1 MFLSFSV
8 SGTSVRPFMHLLQ
21 TVAKQGEGLF
31 FEPHRDS
38 LQLRVVNSTRSTHML
53 VGIAACYL
61 EGYRSIHGNSATN
74 SCEKSGGATSETN
87 PPRHEDDRDEFF
99 LMLPTKA
106 LIATVLRQSQGLC
119 SVHVRYNATS
129 ASDMVSC
136 DTLQWECVM
145 SGGIIK
151 KFLLPLAEGRPERAF
166 FSPDRFSFDACAA
179 AWVWG
184 ALLGWFPA
192 SRPRVVVQPLESRLE
207 LWVVD
212 SDEPNFM
219 QGAHP
224 PLESGKGGGAETKVV
239 ASQEHF
245 LFMRQHEPRGEG
257 TAVSNETSEVGDAR
271 AAPRS
276 RGLSLP
282 GKIVEVKPFKQVCLL
297 ADQLGMM
304 IRVRTGVEGLPVFVE
319 AITVQDAQQA
329 AAAVAAT
336 TVKDAVAAESSNAAV
351 QQNVFGRNSLPSEN
365 SFRVTFSMYIAA
377 FDVPQRAL
385 DSGEGFTASSRR
397 STNSATTVTGE
408 ERGVVT
414 ASSLQEVNAPLV
426 SASAAPPSS
435 DGMPLSGIAQQTP
448 FKIAENM
455 ATGQVIRPT
464 GVPNEKNPIANS
476 VCSLQRVLVPASPTQ
491 FPSCALDG
499 PSLVGATPLRSGG
512 RISSSSNGEE
522 MVVRATPE
530 VGGIAT
536 PHRDG
541 KRPRGGESVDGRF
554 PQESVVGCT
563 ADTTD
568 TTAMSFAPTVSFVA
582 PTNLSP
588 NDRGQ
593 AGEQQGREGPIPSVS
608 ARRSLETRFPLDF
621 NAFMQEIAEE
631 AKEDPEE
638 SEEDEDLQRFLESC
652 VSLLVLPVT
661 PATQPK

>member
-8 SGTSVRPFMHLLQ
+8 TGASVRPFMHLLQ

-53 VGIAACYL
+53 VGIAARYL
-61 EGYRSIHGNSATN
+61 EGYRSIHGNSVTN

-87 PPRHEDDRDEFF
+87 LPRHEDDRDEFF

-106 LIATVLRQSQGLC
+106 LLATVLRQSQGLC

-212 SDEPNFM
+212 SDEPNVM

-329 AAAVAAT
+329 AAAVAAA

-351 QQNVFGRNSLPSEN
+351 QQNVFGRHSLPSEN

-435 DGMPLSGIAQQTP
+435 DGVPLSGIAQRTP

-464 GVPNEKNPIANS
+464 GVTNEKNPVLNS
-476 VCSLQRVLVPASPTQ
+476 VCSPQRVLVPASPTQ
-491 FPSCALDG
+491 VPSCALDG

-512 RISSSSNGEE
+512 RISSPSNGEE

-530 VGGIAT
+530 VGGIVT
-536 PHRDG
+536 PHRGD

-563 ADTTD
+563 AGTTD
-568 TTAMSFAPTVSFVA
+568 TTAMSFAPTASFVA

-588 NDRGQ
+588 NDRRQ

-608 ARRSLETRFPLDF
+608 ARPSLETRFPLDF